1 MPQHS
6 CGNWVDFV
14 KSGCEKSWAEVQ
26 ADSFSFECR
35 GCAKMKGIEVEIERL
50 RQLIAGIGG
59 KGRGG
64 LCQWFRWG
72 GGQWM
77 IKCGEAMRGMLG
89 RAHLSLR
96 GGREKV
102 RRQDVKRREG
112 LKTMVGKAMGA
123 KETGRREMGERRRE
137 RRRQE

>member
-1 MPQHS
+1 M
-6 CGNWVDFV
+6 CEDEGN
-14 KSGCEKSWAEVQ
+14 
-26 ADSFSFECR
+26 
-35 GCAKMKGIEVEIERL
+35 
-50 RQLIAGIGG
+50 
-59 KGRGG
+59 RGG
-64 LCQWFRWG
+64 DRTAEATHCWHWWEGKRWVVPVVPVG

-96 GGREKV
+96 GGREEV